1 MQWTPPAPERLA
13 RRLLAYEA
21 GADQTS
27 EELAAAAERTYDRLR
42 ERLTV
47 FLGPHGF
54 DSLWARATLLAGHQ
68 LHEGGIEG
76 GVALHPPP
84 HELQAS
90 VRERTP
96 SEVYTMVTTAFA
108 SFIALLF
115 RFIGTDLGFR
125 LLLQAWPELA
135 LDEADT

>member
-1 MQWTPPAPERLA
+1 MEWTPPAPERLA

-42 ERLTV
+42 ARLTV

-54 DSLWARATLLAGHQ
+54 DSLWARAMLLAGRQ

-76 GVALHPPP
+76 GLHSIRHRTNCRRPCVSALRPRYIP
-84 HELQAS
+84 
-90 VRERTP
+90 
-96 SEVYTMVTTAFA
+96 
-108 SFIALLF
+108 
-115 RFIGTDLGFR
+115 
-125 LLLQAWPELA
+125 W
-135 LDEADT
+135 